1 MTKAPPRHSRGR
13 HAKPPS
19 EFSVRWNRLIKGS
32 SGGPRRRRVAAA
44 SAGTAAVALLA
55 ATAVAGFSAA
65 GADRSPQAAV
75 AAQKAR
81 PSAAASPEQSP
92 GAAADDGGGGGGA
105 DGDETADVLPYL
117 QTKDPEKKVS
127 KYVKD
132 VQRTGDFLRVYTDL
146 KEGDE
151 NSEPAVSLCE
161 WTTEYL
167 RGGGAKPRVFIHG
180 TSKGNG
186 SVVLANK
193 QSDKDDCEVGETR

>member
-32 SGGPRRRRVAAA
+32 LGGPRRRRLAVAG
-44 SAGTAAVALLA
+44 AGTASLALLA

-81 PSAAASPEQSP
+81 PSAAASPEPSP
-92 GAAADDGGGGGGA
+92 GAAAEGGDGGGA